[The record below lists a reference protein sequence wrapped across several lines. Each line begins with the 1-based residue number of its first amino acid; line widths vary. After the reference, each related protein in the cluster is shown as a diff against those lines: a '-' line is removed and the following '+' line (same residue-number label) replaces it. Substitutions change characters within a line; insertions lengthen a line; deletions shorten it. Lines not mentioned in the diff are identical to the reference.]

1 MPLRKPWLNMC
12 RICGS
17 MAISRVAAKPARG
30 WAQGVPIANSARIDV
45 VPALWRGLLALLLIL
60 GLSATSC
67 VPVRPVVKIGLLAS
81 FEGLQRRNGYEA
93 LAAMRWAI
101 TTAAQQS
108 AGAQAVAVIPLALDA
123 GADPAQARRA
133 AQKLLADPTVKA
145 VVGPYDPLLIAAVRP
160 LIEAAALPW
169 FLPFALDPAV
179 GIVPTVAASKW
190 ASTLVQV
197 VAAAAKE
204 QGQQRLVLI
213 GPTAGWPPLG
223 ELLAVEAAIPLV
235 GADPAAGP
243 QALEIAATDALLWLG
258 RTEMGAAYIND
269 LRPHQPEVPFWL
281 GPWGGDPVLG
291 ERTLFRTGIYWVG
304 WSDDDYP
311 RWANA
316 AAAEGIPNAT
326 TAYLTYRATEAA
338 LAAVDLAAPPTVPAW
353 SSQRFALQPD
363 GTSRQL
369 DTLQP

>member
-1 MPLRKPWLNMC
+1 
-12 RICGS
+12 
-17 MAISRVAAKPARG
+17 
-30 WAQGVPIANSARIDV
+30 VPVVKFTLVDIA
-45 VPALWRGLLALLLIL
+45 PALWHGLLALVLIL

-108 AGAQAVAVIPLALDA
+108 AGTQTVAVIPLALDA
-123 GADPAQARRA
+123 GADPAQAQRA

-160 LIEAAALPW
+160 LIERAALPW
-169 FLPFALDPAV
+169 FLPFALDPTV
-179 GIVPTVAASKW
+179 GMVPTAASSNW

-213 GPTAGWPPLG
+213 GPAEGWPPLG
-223 ELLAVEAAIPLV
+223 ELLAVDAAIPLAA
-235 GADPAAGP
+235 ADPAAGP
-243 QALEIAATDALLWLG
+243 HALEIAATDALFWLG
-258 RTEMGAAYIND
+258 RTAMGAAYIND

-281 GPWGGDPVLG
+281 GPWGSDPILG
-291 ERTLFRTGIYWVG
+291 EQTLFRAGIYWVG
-304 WSDDDYP
+304 WSDDGYP
-311 RWANA
+311 RWATA
-316 AAAEGIPNAT
+316 AAAEGIPNAA
-326 TAYLTYRATEAA
+326 TAYLTYRAVEAA
-338 LAAVDLAAPPTVPAW
+338 LATVDLAAPPTVPTW
-353 SSQRFALQPD
+353 WSQRFTLQPD